1 MIFDNKF
8 LPKSLKRGQIKM
20 KALNSLLKAWEEIC
34 KKKIIGFL
42 EYLKTRKKI
51 F

>member
-34 KKKIIGFL
+34 KKRSL
-42 EYLKTRKKI
+42 VSWKI